1 MRTQKDTVYEFD
13 TLEFVNNLIEDYTD
27 LMHKA
32 MDNDD
37 EQKVHKFDGS
47 ITALS
52 ILRDRL
58 MKEA

>member
-1 MRTQKDTVYEFD
+1 MSAQKHTVYDFD
-13 TLEFVNNLIEDYTD
+13 TLELVNILIKDYTD

-37 EQKVHKFDGS
+37 EQMVHKFDGS

-58 MKEA
+58 MKEE